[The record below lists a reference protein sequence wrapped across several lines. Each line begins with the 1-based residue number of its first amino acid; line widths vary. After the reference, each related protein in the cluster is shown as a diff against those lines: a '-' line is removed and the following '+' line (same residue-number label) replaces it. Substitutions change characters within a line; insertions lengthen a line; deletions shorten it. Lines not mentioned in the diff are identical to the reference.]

1 MLGIAVGV
9 SALFGAYVL
18 LATFATEDLGKTPL
32 SYPPLSSGL
41 AVLTIALLV
50 VAAGV
55 QLFGRSPAPGTLR
68 FFLAISFLMLA
79 EAQISLAI
87 APPWTLAWWEYHGL
101 MASAVGL
108 ALASL
113 HWDLD
118 RRQVAREAEQQAQ
131 LVAAQSEAEAARRAE
146 ALKRDVIAIVSHE
159 LRTPLTAVRGFS
171 ELLLTRN
178 VSEQQRELWLQTM
191 YQETTAIATML
202 DELLDVSRLED
213 GALPLDIEAV
223 ALGETI
229 ERVATGFRAE
239 GSAYQILVELP
250 ASEVMVLADRDRL
263 AQILQNLVS
272 NAIKYS
278 PGGGEVR
285 ISASQS
291 GANALVQV
299 RDRGLGIPAHE
310 IERLFSR
317 FHRVHSP
324 ERVSIRGTGL
334 GLFITQQL
342 VARQGGEIWAQ
353 SQTEEGSTFSF
364 TLPLAP
370 ATQR

>member
-1 MLGIAVGV
+1 
-9 SALFGAYVL
+9 
-18 LATFATEDLGKTPL
+18 
-32 SYPPLSSGL
+32 
-41 AVLTIALLV
+41 
-50 VAAGV
+50 
-55 QLFGRSPAPGTLR
+55 
-68 FFLAISFLMLA
+68 
-79 EAQISLAI
+79 
-87 APPWTLAWWEYHGL
+87 
-101 MASAVGL
+101 
-108 ALASL
+108 
-113 HWDLD
+113 
-118 RRQVAREAEQQAQ
+118 
-131 LVAAQSEAEAARRAE
+131 
-146 ALKRDVIAIVSHE
+146 
-159 LRTPLTAVRGFS
+159 
-171 ELLLTRN
+171 
-178 VSEQQRELWLQTM
+178 
-191 YQETTAIATML
+191 ML

-342 VARQGGEIWAQ
+342 VARQGGEIWAE